1 MNIKKGFLWLGYWS
15 KLPFSCKAY
24 WLKKGKQSPVCLHNR
39 LIHCNYLLS
48 YRVYLLITVKEKVH
62 LKKNSLPKV
71 VMYFWT
77 FWKSSFWSQI
87 FKFNVLD
94 WFTVL
99 IHFSRVNK
107 HSVLSLFVFS
117 LNWKN
122 EQSDSVLGTNNLVN
136 YQ

>member
-1 MNIKKGFLWLGYWS
+1 MWLGYWS

-39 LIHCNYLLS
+39 LIHCIYLLS

-62 LKKNSLPKV
+62 LKKKLLA
-71 VMYFWT
+71 
-77 FWKSSFWSQI
+77 KSGDVFLDFLEKRDQWNSFWSQI
-87 FKFNVLD
+87 FKLNVLD

-122 EQSDSVLGTNNLVN
+122 KQSDSILGTNNLVN